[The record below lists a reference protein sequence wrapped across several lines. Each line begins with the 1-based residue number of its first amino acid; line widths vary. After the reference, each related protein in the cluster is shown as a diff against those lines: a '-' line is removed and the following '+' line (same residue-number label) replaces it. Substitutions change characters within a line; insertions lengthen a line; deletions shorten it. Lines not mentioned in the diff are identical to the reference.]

1 MSAERLSFNYFHCC
15 HFTDFFTLPFY
26 SDGSWAFSA
35 VDALQAALFIAL
47 KLDATQHGYGNLS
60 VEQIEE
66 CSGIYSNC
74 SAGGNPEDA
83 LDFVGANGGLDLTGS
98 FGGSCSE
105 KVSVCFLS
113 HVISCLF

>member
-1 MSAERLSFNYFHCC
+1 M
-15 HFTDFFTLPFY
+15 
-26 SDGSWAFSA
+26 
-35 VDALQAALFIAL
+35 DALQAALFIAL
-47 KLDATQHGYGNLS
+47 KLDGTQRAYGNLS
-60 VEQIEE
+60 VEQIER

-83 LDFVGANGGLDLTGS
+83 LDFAGANGGLDVTGS

-113 HVISCLF
+113 LVISSLFYVFSTFKTRGK